1 MADAADLKSAGAIL
15 VGSSPT
21 LGTIKEV
28 NYAVPLNELEH
39 RHEGVYL
46 ARKKNKGLIQ
56 VFTGNGKGKTS
67 AALGSILRAT
77 GHGFKVFIVFF
88 MKGKYPYGEFS
99 SLPKLPNVEVAS
111 FGLRC
116 LIGPNKVNPEE
127 IAQAELALKTAREAM
142 LSGKYDM
149 VVLDEVNVAVY
160 FKLIQL
166 DDVLKLIEE
175 KPPEV
180 EMILTGRYAED
191 AVIECADLV
200 TEMVKIKHP
209 YDRGIKARKGIEY

>member
-1 MADAADLKSAGAIL
+1 M
-15 VGSSPT
+15 V
-21 LGTIKEV
+21 
-28 NYAVPLNELEH
+28 
-39 RHEGVYL
+39 
-46 ARKKNKGLIQ
+46 RKKDKGLIQ

-116 LIGPNKVNPEE
+116 LVDRNNINPEE
-127 IAQAELALKTAREAM
+127 IEQAQLALKTAREAM

-160 FKLIQL
+160 FNLISL
-166 DDVLKLIEE
+166 DDVVKLVEA
-175 KPPEV
+175 KPPEL
-180 EMILTGRYAED
+180 ELILTGRYAEA
-191 AVIECADLV
+191 AVIERADLV
-200 TEMVKIKHP
+200 TEMVKVKHP
-209 YDRGIKARKGIEY
+209 YDKGVKARKGIEY

>member
-1 MADAADLKSAGAIL
+1 L
-15 VGSSPT
+15 V
-21 LGTIKEV
+21 
-28 NYAVPLNELEH
+28 
-39 RHEGVYL
+39 
-46 ARKKNKGLIQ
+46 RKKERKGLVQ

-77 GHGFKVFIVFF
+77 GHGLKVFIVFF
-88 MKGKYPYGEFS
+88 MKGKYPYGEFR

-116 LIGPNKVNPEE
+116 LIDPNKVNPEE
-127 IAQAELALKTAREAM
+127 IAQAELALQTAREAM

-160 FKLIQL
+160 FKLIPL
-166 DDVLKLIEE
+166 DGVIKLIEE

-180 EMILTGRYAED
+180 ELILTGRYAEG
-191 AVIECADLV
+191 AVIERADLV
-200 TEMVKIKHP
+200 TEMMKVKHP
-209 YDRGIKARKGIEY
+209 YDKGVKARKGFEY

>member
-1 MADAADLKSAGAIL
+1 L
-15 VGSSPT
+15 V
-21 LGTIKEV
+21 
-28 NYAVPLNELEH
+28 
-39 RHEGVYL
+39 
-46 ARKKNKGLIQ
+46 RKKERKGLIQ

-67 AALGSILRAT
+67 AALGAILRAT
-77 GHGFKVFIVFF
+77 GHGLKVFIVFF

-116 LIGPNKVNPEE
+116 LIDPNKVNPEE
-127 IAQAELALKTAREAM
+127 IAQAKLALKTAREAM

-149 VVLDEVNVAVY
+149 VILDEVNVAVY

-166 DDVLKLIEE
+166 DDVLQLIEE

-209 YDRGIKARKGIEY
+209 YDRGVKARKGIEY